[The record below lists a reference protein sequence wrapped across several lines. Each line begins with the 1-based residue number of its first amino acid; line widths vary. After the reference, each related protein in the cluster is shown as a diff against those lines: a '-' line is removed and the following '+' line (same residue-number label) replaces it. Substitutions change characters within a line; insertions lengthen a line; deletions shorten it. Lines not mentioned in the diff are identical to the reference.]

1 MSNTPNDE
9 PRPLEWRVRHWIRT
23 GERMEIEEPG
33 HIYILNNLD
42 GTEKTRLVFV
52 NRNNCYEHEG
62 TTNQEVI
69 RALVDRVKYMEQQ
82 LPWDGNKKILFH
94 LRMALVL
101 HEARVLERKTEEGK
115 IKPENIETAEDGH
128 YLLMPNA

>member
-82 LPWDGNKKILFH
+82 LPWDGNNKILFH

-115 IKPENIETAEDGH
+115 INKTRK
-128 YLLMPNA
+128 Y